1 LWWTVGAWCIRKIT
15 RGSVGECMKAVIP
28 AAGWGLRFLPLTK
41 EQPKEMLPVVDKP
54 TIQYVVEEA
63 LASGITDIVIITGRH
78 KRGIEDHFDRSY
90 ELESILERSNK
101 TEYLEKVRAI
111 SNMADIHFIRQKE
124 QRGLGDAVRLARQ
137 HIGDEPFAVMLGDT
151 IYRSKVPVVR
161 QLMNVHER
169 TGRSVIA
176 VEPVPREKVKDYG
189 IVSGDET
196 APNLILID
204 DLVEKPHP
212 DLAPSNLAI
221 AGTYILTP
229 AIFDCID
236 QTPSGLNGEV
246 QLTDALRLLR
256 RREEIYGWRFEGK
269 RYDIGD
275 MMGWLKT
282 QCELALENP
291 TYAPE
296 LRLHMEQLLRERR

>member
-1 LWWTVGAWCIRKIT
+1 MIK
-15 RGSVGECMKAVIP
+15 MKAVIP

-63 LASGITDIVIITGRH
+63 LDSGITDIVIITGRH

-90 ELESILERSNK
+90 ELESILERGNK
-101 TEYLEKVRAI
+101 TEYLRQVREI
-111 SNMADIHFIRQKE
+111 SSMADIHFIRQKE
-124 QRGLGDAVRLARQ
+124 QRGLGDAVRMARQ

-151 IYRSKVPVVR
+151 IYRSKVPVVK

-176 VEPVPREKVKDYG
+176 IEPVPREKVKDYG
-189 IVSGDET
+189 IVKGQQIEPD
-196 APNLILID
+196 LVLID

-212 DLAPSNLAI
+212 ELAPSNLAI
-221 AGTYILTP
+221 AGTYVLTP

-236 QTPSGLNGEV
+236 HTTPGLNGEV

-256 RREEIYGWRFEGK
+256 KREEIYGWRFEGK

-275 MMGWLKT
+275 MLGWLKT
-282 QCELALENP
+282 QCELALANP
-291 TYAPE
+291 AYAAP
-296 LRLHMEQLLRERR
+296 LRAHMEQLLKEGR